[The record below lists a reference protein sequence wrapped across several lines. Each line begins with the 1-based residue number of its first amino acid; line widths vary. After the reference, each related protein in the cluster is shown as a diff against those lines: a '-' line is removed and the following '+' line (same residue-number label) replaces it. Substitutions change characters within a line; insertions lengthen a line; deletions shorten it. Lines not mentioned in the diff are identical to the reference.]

1 PGSNIY
7 RVDEQLIY
15 DWATTSYGLAGCYSF
30 AQMEFNDGK
39 MHLAYLGLV
48 DGSPNNS
55 GCWLRHPYYTSR
67 DKDGNWTQTQYIVNS
82 LDYIDL
88 EFAYL
93 TSAGFSDDVWY
104 LMAQVD
110 SYAGV
115 HECYGQ
121 GCTPEHD
128 PVKNTYYFF
137 PYGEEPYIPSIGD
150 IEYAPLNMSVIPN
163 PASGQVTVKF
173 EGKGNITVYNML
185 GQTVYHV
192 ENVENNPTIPL
203 NMASGVY
210 FVTVRSENATATQ
223 KLIVK

>member
-1 PGSNIY
+1 
-7 RVDEQLIY
+7 VDEQLIY

-39 MHLAYLGLV
+39 MHLSYLGLV
-48 DGSPNNS
+48 DGAPSNS
-55 GCWLRHPYYTSR
+55 GCWLRHPYYTSC
-67 DKDGNWTQTQYIVNS
+67 DKNGENWTQTQYIINS

-93 TSAGFSDDVWY
+93 TSAGFSDDIWY

-115 HECYGQ
+115 HECYGT
-121 GCTPEHD
+121 GCDPEHD
-128 PVKNTYYFF
+128 PVKNTFYFF
-137 PYGEEPYIPSIGD
+137 PYGKYDPKAVGEITKLS
-150 IEYAPLNMSVIPN
+150 MSVVPN
-163 PASGQVTVKF
+163 PASGNVTVKDF
-173 EGKGNITVYNML
+173 DKGNITVYNML

-192 ENVENNPTIPL
+192 ENVVKEVSIPL
-203 NMASGVY
+203 NNLSSGVY
-210 FVTVRSENATATQ
+210 FVTLRSGSATTTQ